1 MHTANTPILGVAPSI
16 YQRIINEKLIILSA
30 LIALI
35 AYPLEHMLVSHG
47 KGVAGLATAI
57 LVGAIIATAVRV
69 AHHAEVLA
77 EKVGDP
83 YGTMILTLAA
93 VLVEVVILAIMM
105 QHSPSPTLARDS
117 IYAAVILDVAGI
129 LGIAALVGGIKH
141 GEQIYNHDSGR
152 VYVVMIITAIAVS
165 MAVPAFL
172 PAGHWKAYSVFTIA
186 TMILLYALFLRMQTK
201 EHSYFFNYN
210 YEKYEAKKRAEQ
222 ARVEKRAFT
231 IEAPSEEDDEFEHE
245 STRFS
250 IIMMI
255 VGIIWT
261 GFLAEIMSKTMN
273 VSIEGTGLPPI
284 FAALVIAS
292 ISASPELLTAM
303 RAAMKNRYQSV
314 INIGLGASLST
325 VILTVPVI
333 EVIALINNQD
343 IEMALTPVQGLMLGV
358 TLVVA
363 GMNVSDGETN
373 AIEGMTHFVIF
384 MTFIML
390 CFLGL

>member
-1 MHTANTPILGVAPSI
+1 
-16 YQRIINEKLIILSA
+16 
-30 LIALI
+30 
-35 AYPLEHMLVSHG
+35 
-47 KGVAGLATAI
+47 
-57 LVGAIIATAVRV
+57 
-69 AHHAEVLA
+69 VLA

-105 QHSPSPTLARDS
+105 QHSPSPTLARDT
-117 IYAAVILDVAGI
+117 IYAAVMIDCNALM
-129 LGIAALVGGIKH
+129 GIAALVGGLKH

-152 VYVVMIITAIAVS
+152 VYVVMIITAIAIS

-172 PAGHWKAYSVFTIA
+172 PTGQWKVYSAFTIG

-210 YEKYEAKKRAEQ
+210 YEKHEAKKRAEQ
-222 ARVEKRAFT
+222 AKAEKRVIT
-231 IEAPSEEDDEFEHE
+231 VESPEDDEDFEHE

-250 IIMMI
+250 IMMMV
-255 VGIIWT
+255 VGIVWT
-261 GFLAEIMSKTMN
+261 GILAEIMSKTMG
-273 VSIEGTGLPPI
+273 VSIEGSGLPPI
-284 FAALVIAS
+284 FAALVVAS

-303 RAAMKNRYQSV
+303 RAAMKDRYQVV
-314 INIGLGASLST
+314 INISLGATLST

-333 EVIALINNQD
+333 EAIALFNNQD

>member
-1 MHTANTPILGVAPSI
+1 MHTANAPILGVAPSI

-47 KGVAGLATAI
+47 KGVAGLATVI
-57 LVGAIIATAVRV
+57 LVGAIIATAIRV

-105 QHSPSPTLARDS
+105 QHSPSPTLARDT
-117 IYAAVILDVAGI
+117 IYAAVMIDCNALM
-129 LGIAALVGGIKH
+129 GIAALVGGLKH

-152 VYVVMIITAIAVS
+152 VYVVMIITAIAIS

-172 PAGHWKAYSVFTIA
+172 PTGQWKVYSAFTIG

-210 YEKYEAKKRAEQ
+210 YEKHEAKKRAEQ
-222 ARVEKRAFT
+222 AKAEKRVIT
-231 IEAPSEEDDEFEHE
+231 VESPEDDEDFEHE

-250 IIMMI
+250 IMMMV
-255 VGIIWT
+255 VGIVWT
-261 GFLAEIMSKTMN
+261 GILAEIMSKTMG
-273 VSIEGTGLPPI
+273 VSIEGSGLPPI
-284 FAALVIAS
+284 FAALVVAS

-303 RAAMKNRYQSV
+303 RAAMKDRYQVV
-314 INIGLGASLST
+314 INISLGATLST

-333 EVIALINNQD
+333 EAIALFNNQD

>member
-30 LIALI
+30 LLALI
-35 AYPLEHMLVSHG
+35 AYPMEHMLISHG
-47 KGVAGLATAI
+47 KVFSGIATI
-57 LVGAIIATAVRV
+57 VLVGAIIATPVRI

-93 VLVEVVILAIMM
+93 VLVEVVILAIVM
-105 QHSPSPTLARDS
+105 QHSPSPTLARDVIFS
-117 IYAAVILDVAGI
+117 AVMVDTNALM
-129 LGIAALVGGIKH
+129 GIAALVGGLKH

-152 VYVVMIITAIAVS
+152 VYVVMIITAVTVS
-165 MAVPAFL
+165 MAVPAFI
-172 PAGHWKAYSVFTIA
+172 PGGQWKAYSVFTIC
-186 TMILLYALFLRMQTK
+186 TMVLLYALFLRLQTK
-201 EHSYFFNYN
+201 EHSYFFHYS
-210 YEKYEAKKRAEQ
+210 YEKHEAKKRAEH
-222 ARVEKRAFT
+222 AKFIGEK
-231 IEAPSEEDDEFEHE
+231 IEDSPDDSEYE
-245 STRFS
+245 STKLS
-250 IIMMI
+250 IFMI
-255 VGIIWT
+255 GVGVIWT
-261 GFLAEIMSKTMN
+261 GVLAEIMAKTMG

-284 FAALVIAS
+284 VSALVVAG

-303 RAAMKNRYQSV
+303 RAAMKNQFQVV
-314 INIGLGASLST
+314 INLALGASLCT

-343 IEMALTPVQGLMLGV
+343 INMALSPAQGLMLAV

-373 AIEGMTHFVIF
+373 AIEGMTHFVLF

-390 CFLGL
+390 CFMGL

>member
-1 MHTANTPILGVAPSI
+1 MHTANAPILGVAPSI
-16 YQRIINEKLIILSA
+16 YQRIFNEKLIILSA

-47 KGVAGLATAI
+47 KGVAGLATVI
-57 LVGAIIATAVRV
+57 LVGAIIATAIRV

-105 QHSPSPTLARDS
+105 QHSPSPTLARDT
-117 IYAAVILDVAGI
+117 IYAAVMIDCNALM
-129 LGIAALVGGIKH
+129 GIAALVGGLKH

-152 VYVVMIITAIAVS
+152 VYVVMIITAIAIS

-172 PAGHWKAYSVFTIA
+172 PTGQWKVYSAFTIG

-210 YEKYEAKKRAEQ
+210 YEKHEAKKRAEQ
-222 ARVEKRAFT
+222 AKAEKRVIAV
-231 IEAPSEEDDEFEHE
+231 ESPEDDEEFEHE

-250 IIMMI
+250 IMMMV
-255 VGIIWT
+255 VGIVWT
-261 GFLAEIMSKTMN
+261 GILAEIMSKTMG
-273 VSIEGTGLPPI
+273 VSIEGSGLPPI
-284 FAALVIAS
+284 FAALVVAS

-303 RAAMKNRYQSV
+303 RAAMKDRYQVV
-314 INIGLGASLST
+314 INIALGATLST

-333 EVIALINNQD
+333 EAIALFNNQD

>member
-1 MHTANTPILGVAPSI
+1 MHTANAPILGVAPSI

-57 LVGAIIATAVRV
+57 LVGAIIATAIRV

-105 QHSPSPTLARDS
+105 QHNPSPTLARDT
-117 IYAAVILDVAGI
+117 IYAALCLDINAI
-129 LGIAALVGGIKH
+129 LGLAALVGGLKH

-152 VYVVMIITAIAVS
+152 VYVVMIITAISVS

-172 PAGHWKAYSVFTIA
+172 PTGQWKAYSVFTIF

-210 YEKYEAKKRAEQ
+210 YEKHEAKKRAEQ
-222 ARVEKRAFT
+222 AKAEKRT
-231 IEAPSEEDDEFEHE
+231 ITVESPEEVDDFEHE
-245 STRFS
+245 STKFS

-261 GFLAEIMSKTMN
+261 GILAEIMSKTMG
-273 VSIEGTGLPPI
+273 VSIEGSGFPPI
-284 FAALVIAS
+284 FAALVVAG
-292 ISASPELLTAM
+292 ISASPEVLTAM
-303 RAAMKNRYQSV
+303 RAAMKDRYQQTL
-314 INIGLGASLST
+314 NIALGASLST

-333 EVIALINNQD
+333 EAIALYNNQD
-343 IEMALTPVQGLMLGV
+343 IEMALTPSQGLMLGV

-373 AIEGMTHFVIF
+373 AIEGMTHFVLF

>member
-57 LVGAIIATAVRV
+57 LVGAIIATAIRV

-105 QHSPSPTLARDS
+105 QHSPSPTLARDT
-117 IYAAVILDVAGI
+117 IYAAVMIDCNALM
-129 LGIAALVGGIKH
+129 GIAALVGGLKH

-152 VYVVMIITAIAVS
+152 VYVVMIITAIAIS

-172 PAGHWKAYSVFTIA
+172 PTGQWKVYSAFTIG

-210 YEKYEAKKRAEQ
+210 YEKHEAKKRAEL
-222 ARVEKRAFT
+222 AKAEKRVIT
-231 IEAPSEEDDEFEHE
+231 VESPEDDEDFEHE

-250 IIMMI
+250 IIMMV
-255 VGIIWT
+255 VGIVWT
-261 GFLAEIMSKTMN
+261 GILAEIMSKTMG
-273 VSIEGTGLPPI
+273 VSIEGSGLPPI
-284 FAALVIAS
+284 FAALVVAG

-303 RAAMKNRYQSV
+303 RAAMKDRYQVV
-314 INIGLGASLST
+314 INIALGATLST

-333 EVIALINNQD
+333 EAIALFNNQD

-373 AIEGMTHFVIF
+373 AIEGMTHFVLF

-390 CFLGL
+390 CFMGL